1 MTGYKAGNNTFHIWK
16 LAVLF
21 IGLAAFGLLL
31 ADVAGSYR
39 LEAVDTF
46 VYRAVHA
53 LQCPFLTGFF
63 KVMTNMVHPVVLLI
77 ISMAMIHTLRQKQYL
92 VALFA
97 NLVLAVLLDLSAKG
111 WIMRERPPQAGRLI
125 AETGYSFPS
134 GHAMLA
140 ATFYG
145 FILFL
150 IWQTK
155 KSRAYKMAGTVICL
169 ALIAL
174 VAVSRIYLGVHYAT
188 DVVGGFLA
196 GIIYLIIYT
205 SVARRYFAKGIA
217 MHGQPEVAVNPLF
230 KSFEYAFSGIIT
242 GLKTERNMM
251 IHYSALGLVVVFGI
265 TLKLSVTE
273 WCICLI
279 LCALVISLELV
290 NTAVEAVVDLVTKE
304 QRRRA
309 KLAKDT
315 AAGAVLIAAIT
326 AAVIGGIIFVP
337 KILALFALN

>member
-1 MTGYKAGNNTFHIWK
+1 MTDRTSGNTFHIWK
-16 LAVLF
+16 LAVL
-21 IGLAAFGLLL
+21 IGGLAAFGLLL
-31 ADVAGSYR
+31 ADVTGSYR
-39 LEAVDTF
+39 LEAVDMA
-46 VYRAVHA
+46 VYKMVHA

-77 ISMAMIHTLRQKQYL
+77 ISMAMIHTLRQRQYL
-92 VALFA
+92 IALFV
-97 NLVLAVLLDLSAKG
+97 NLVLAVLLDLAAKG
-111 WIMRERPPQAGRLI
+111 WIMRERPPQGRQLI

-155 KSRAYKMAGTVICL
+155 KSRTYKAVGTAVCL
-169 ALIAL
+169 TMIALIAL
-174 VAVSRIYLGVHYAT
+174 SRIYLGVHYAT

-205 SVARRYFAKGIA
+205 SIARRYFARGTSGR
-217 MHGQPEVAVNPLF
+217 GQMEVEINPLL
-230 KSFEYAFSGIIT
+230 KSFQYAFSGIIT
-242 GLKTERNMM
+242 GIKTERNMM

-265 TLKLSVTE
+265 TLNISVTE

-279 LCALVISLELV
+279 LCALVISMELV
-290 NTAVEAVVDLVTKE
+290 NTAIEAVVDLVTKE

-309 KLAKDT
+309 KIAKDT

-337 KILALFALN
+337 KILALFAIN